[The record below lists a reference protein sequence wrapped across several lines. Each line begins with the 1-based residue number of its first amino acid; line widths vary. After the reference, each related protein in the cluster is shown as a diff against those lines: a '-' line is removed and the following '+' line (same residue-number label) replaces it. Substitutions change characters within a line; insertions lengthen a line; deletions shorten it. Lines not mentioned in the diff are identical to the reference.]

1 MFGYNWDMFR
11 EIAIGDVVR
20 MRKPHPCG
28 GYEWK
33 VVRLGAD
40 IGLVCQ
46 TCQHR
51 IMLSRRDLEHRMK
64 TIIPAEDTS
73 NVQQS

>member
-1 MFGYNWDMFR
+1 MFR

-64 TIIPAEDTS
+64 TVIPAGEVPDGQES
-73 NVQQS
+73 

>member
-1 MFGYNWDMFR
+1 MLL
-11 EIAIGDVVR
+11 EIKIGDVVR
-20 MRKPHPCG
+20 MRKAHPCG
-28 GYEWK
+28 GSEWK

-51 IMLSRRDLEHRMK
+51 IMLSRRDLEHKMK
-64 TIIPAEDTS
+64 TLIPLEEPLDGSA
-73 NVQQS
+73 

>member
-1 MFGYNWDMFR
+1 MFR
-11 EIAIGDVVR
+11 EVALGDVVR
-20 MRKPHPCG
+20 MRKAHPCG

-33 VVRLGAD
+33 VVRVGAD

-46 TCQHR
+46 TCQRR

-64 TIIPAEDTS
+64 TILPAAEVSDDPGQKTD
-73 NVQQS
+73 